1 MKILRGIYD
10 ALRGGASEVGEGIV
24 DANATR
30 IFEQSIRDAETGIN
44 DANQSLSKL
53 KSSEIGLQKKVATLE
68 TDIEDY
74 TEKAKA
80 AMAQQKD
87 ELAMN
92 IANKI
97 IELTSERDEY
107 AAEQVSLDNQVN
119 KIHKIIQKR
128 KKEIEKNKRELQKAK
143 SYEQLHKTQ
152 SAVASA
158 MPTNDSAAKRM
169 QYAMDRVKQK
179 QQDTENQMEANDWLS
194 EATNDQDLD
203 KKISAAGLGKQG
215 QSAKDLLDSMRP

>member
-53 KSSEIGLQKKVATLE
+53 KSSEIGLQKKVATLT
-68 TDIEDY
+68 TDIDDY

-87 ELAMN
+87 ELAMK

-107 AAEQVSLDNQVN
+107 AAEQASLDNQVN

-169 QYAMDRVKQK
+169 QFAMDRVKQK
-179 QQDTENQMEANDWLS
+179 QQDTENQLEANDWLNA
-194 EATNDQDLD
+194 ATNDQDLD
-203 KKISAAGLGKQG
+203 KQISSAGLGKQS

>member
-1 MKILRGIYD
+1 M
-10 ALRGGASEVGEGIV
+10 
-24 DANATR
+24 
-30 IFEQSIRDAETGIN
+30 
-44 DANQSLSKL
+44 
-53 KSSEIGLQKKVATLE
+53 
-68 TDIEDY
+68 
-74 TEKAKA
+74 
-80 AMAQQKD
+80 
-87 ELAMN
+87 
-92 IANKI
+92 
-97 IELTSERDEY
+97 
-107 AAEQVSLDNQVN
+107 SLDNQVN

-169 QYAMDRVKQK
+169 QFSMDRVKQK
-179 QQDTENQMEANDWLS
+179 QQDTENQMEANDWLN

-203 KKISAAGLGKQG
+203 KQISAAGLGKQS

>member
-1 MKILRGIYD
+1 MKILRGIYH

-53 KSSEIGLQKKVATLE
+53 KSSEIGLQKKVATLA
-68 TDIEDY
+68 TDIADY

-169 QYAMDRVKQK
+169 QFAMDRVKQK

-203 KKISAAGLGKQG
+203 KKISAAGLGKQS

>member
-53 KSSEIGLQKKVATLE
+53 KSSEIGLQKKVATLA
-68 TDIEDY
+68 TDIADY

-169 QYAMDRVKQK
+169 QFAMDRVKQK

-203 KKISAAGLGKQG
+203 KQISAAGLGKQS
-215 QSAKDLLDSMRP
+215 QSAKDLLNSMRP

>member
-53 KSSEIGLQKKVATLE
+53 KSSEIGLQKKVATLA
-68 TDIEDY
+68 TDIADY

-169 QYAMDRVKQK
+169 QFAMDRVKQK

-203 KKISAAGLGKQG
+203 KQISAAGLGKQS